1 MGIGPAPAPAVEA
14 PDELLARLKYAV
26 YTGPNPGEPAL
37 CDVLAYYE
45 RIRAYVA
52 HEDDLTNARLTWS
65 LTTQGF
71 LFATFGFVLGKMLD
85 FVSQPPKPGAPPLGH
100 LFGYL
105 IAFQVV
111 VACVGVV
118 IGVGSMWAVQASY
131 NAIQAL
137 QKIAHFH
144 GPLAIP
150 EEPQGKS
157 RQIPS
162 QSLLVPH
169 VIGGGAGRF
178 LTFGGNYQLW
188 LPLLMAFAW
197 MAILAILWFLWTNRI
212 WVFGKAVMG

>member
-1 MGIGPAPAPAVEA
+1 MGTGPAPAFEQ
-14 PDELLARLKYAV
+14 PDELLAKLKYAV
-26 YTGPNPGEPAL
+26 YTGLNPGEPAL

-105 IAFQVV
+105 VAFQVV
-111 VACVGVV
+111 VACVGVA
-118 IGVGSMWAVQASY
+118 IGIGSLWAVQASY
-131 NAIQAL
+131 NAIRAL
-137 QKIAHFH
+137 QKITHFH

-150 EEPQGKS
+150 EKPTENS
-157 RQIPS
+157 REIPAK
-162 QSLLVPH
+162 SLLIPH
-169 VIGGGAGRF
+169 VIGGGAGPSP
-178 LTFGGNYQLW
+178 TFGGNYQLW
-188 LPLLMAFAW
+188 LSLLMAFAW
-197 MAILAILWFLWTNRI
+197 GAILVILWLLWMNRI
-212 WVFGKAVMG
+212 WVFGAAVMG